1 MNYIWSGLLAVGFI
15 IGMINGRIQEVTQAA
30 FTSAGRAVELAIGL
44 LGIICLWAGLMKIME
59 KAGLIRIIAE
69 LADPVLRIFFP
80 RLSGKDSAMGAV
92 VMNLAANFM
101 GLGNAATPLGVK
113 AMEELQKVNDS
124 KDTAS
129 DAMCMF
135 LVLNTSAI
143 QLIPATVIA
152 IRSDAGSAAPAEITA
167 CIWAASL
174 CAMIAGIIA
183 VKVLSR
189 FWPARSVRRSN
200 GESAGITVIAGN
212 SAGSSYRQRAGRNS
226 AGSSYRQRTGRNSG
240 GSKYEHESDGNSAG
254 SSYRRKSDGKFKTG

>member
-1 MNYIWSGLLAVGFI
+1 MNYIWSGLLAAGFI
-15 IGMINGRIQEVTQAA
+15 IGILNGRIEEVTQAA

-44 LGIICLWAGLMKIME
+44 LGIMCLWSGLMKIME
-59 KAGLIRIIAE
+59 KGGLIRVIAK
-69 LADPVLRIFFP
+69 LADPALRLFFP
-80 RLSGKDSAMGAV
+80 KLSGKDGAMGAV

-113 AMEELQKVNDS
+113 AMEELQKVNAR

-167 CIWAASL
+167 CIWVASL
-174 CAMIAGIIA
+174 CATIAGIVSA
-183 VKVLSR
+183 KVLSR
-189 FWPARSVRRSN
+189 LWPAGSGRRSSGGDN
-200 GESAGITVIAGN
+200 GITVIAGN
-212 SAGSSYRQRAGRNS
+212 STGSSYKHRSDR
-226 AGSSYRQRTGRNSG
+226 
-240 GSKYEHESDGNSAG
+240 KY
-254 SSYRRKSDGKFKTG
+254 KTG